1 MNNKHIDWSII
12 RGSLIGLII
21 SLLLGGLLIGSSFYF
36 KEQMKKE
43 YVRNNAGFQSISQRY
58 LAVDEEEKL
67 IRKFYPSFIK
77 LYNQGVIGKEHR
89 LNWIEVLR
97 SAGEAIMLPSLSY
110 EIKSQ
115 NIYTPAFSV
124 NLGRYRIFSS
134 EMTLDMQL
142 LHEGDLFSLLESL
155 DKNAKGLYSMSR
167 CSMDN
172 RLPGITEAISA
183 ANIGVKCDVIWFT
196 IKLADGT
203 KIQV

>member
-1 MNNKHIDWSII
+1 MNNKHLDWSVMRTSSSI
-12 RGSLIGLII
+12 LII
-21 SLLLGGLLIGSSFYF
+21 SLLLGGLLISSSFYF

-43 YVRNNAGFQSISQRY
+43 YVRNNAVFQSISQKY

-67 IRKFYPSFIK
+67 IRKYYPGFIK

-124 NLGRYRIFSS
+124 NLGRYQIFSS
-134 EMTLDMQL
+134 EMSLDMQL

-172 RLPGITEAISA
+172 RLPGTTEAISA
-183 ANIGVKCDVIWFT
+183 ANISVKCDVIWFT

-203 KIQV
+203 KLQV

>member
-1 MNNKHIDWSII
+1 MNNKHIDWSVMRTSSSI
-12 RGSLIGLII
+12 LII

-67 IRKFYPSFIK
+67 IKKYYPSFIK

-124 NLGRYRIFSS
+124 NLGRYQIFSS
-134 EMTLDMQL
+134 EMSLDMQL
-142 LHEGDLFSLLESL
+142 LHEGDLFSLLKSL
-155 DKNAKGLYSMSR
+155 DENAKGHYSISR
-167 CSMDN
+167 CSMDK
-172 RLPGITEAISA
+172 RLSGIIDDISA

-203 KIQV
+203 ELQV

>member
-203 KIQV
+203 ELQV

>member
-1 MNNKHIDWSII
+1 MNNKYIDWSII
-12 RGSLIGLII
+12 RGSLFGLIV
-21 SLLLGGLLIGSSFYF
+21 SLLMGGLLVGSSFYF
-36 KEQMKKE
+36 KEKMKKE
-43 YVRNNAGFQSISQRY
+43 DDRNNAAFQSISQKY

-67 IRKFYPSFIK
+67 IKKYYPRFVQ

-124 NLGRYRIFSS
+124 NLGRYQIFSS
-134 EMTLDMQL
+134 EMSLEMQL
-142 LHEGDLFSLLESL
+142 LHEGDLFSLLKSL
-155 DKNAKGLYSMSR
+155 DKNAKGRYSISR
-167 CSMDN
+167 CSMNN
-172 RLPGITEAISA
+172 RLSGMTDDIFA
-183 ANIGVKCDVIWFT
+183 ANISVKCDVMWFT

-203 KIQV
+203 ELQV

>member
-67 IRKFYPSFIK
+67 IRKFYPRFIK

-124 NLGRYRIFSS
+124 NLGRFQIFSS
-134 EMTLDMQL
+134 EMSLDMQL
-142 LHEGDLFSLLESL
+142 LHEGDLFSLLKSL
-155 DKNAKGLYSMSR
+155 DENAKGRYSISR

-172 RLPGITEAISA
+172 RLPGITDNISV
-183 ANIGVKCDVIWFT
+183 ANIGLKCDVIWFT

-203 KIQV
+203 ELQV

>member
-1 MNNKHIDWSII
+1 MDWSIM
-12 RGSLIGLII
+12 RGCLTILIT
-21 SLLLGGLLIGSSFYF
+21 SLLLGGLLISSSFYF

-67 IRKFYPSFIK
+67 IKKYYPRFIK

-124 NLGRYRIFSS
+124 NLGRYQIFSS
-134 EMTLDMQL
+134 EMSLDMQL

-172 RLPGITEAISA
+172 KLSGTTDAISA
-183 ANIGVKCDVIWFT
+183 ANISVKCDVIWFT

-203 KIQV
+203 KLQV